1 MTVLIYHIYL
11 QKVLLLLLQ
20 VVVGEHH
27 SPGWVV
33 ETAWMDGRLVEEGE
47 LDQRQQK
54 MEDEKMGG
62 EEGLKKEE
70 EEVVPS

>member
-1 MTVLIYHIYL
+1 
-11 QKVLLLLLQ
+11 
-20 VVVGEHH
+20 
-27 SPGWVV
+27 
-33 ETAWMDGRLVEEGE
+33 MDGRLVEEGE